1 MSEKYKILL
10 VDNRQDFLDV
20 CLPRMEE
27 NNFLVDSANSYNEAL
42 QKAEK
47 FRPDIVITALM
58 LEHFD
63 SGFVLSHKL
72 KQLYPGM
79 LIYILTSATHTTGIK
94 FSINSEDERA
104 WIKAD
109 GFLNEP
115 MKIDDIIDI
124 IETHLARK
132 KETALKAH
140 A

>member
-63 SGFVLSHKL
+63 SGFV
-72 KQLYPGM
+72 
-79 LIYILTSATHTTGIK
+79 
-94 FSINSEDERA
+94 
-104 WIKAD
+104 
-109 GFLNEP
+109 
-115 MKIDDIIDI
+115 
-124 IETHLARK
+124 
-132 KETALKAH
+132 
-140 A
+140 